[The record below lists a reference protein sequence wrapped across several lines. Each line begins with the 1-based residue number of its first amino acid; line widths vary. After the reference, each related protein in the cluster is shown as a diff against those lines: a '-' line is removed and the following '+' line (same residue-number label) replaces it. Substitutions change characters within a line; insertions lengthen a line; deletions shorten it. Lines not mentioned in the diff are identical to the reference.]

1 METTEQLKEQI
12 EALQQQIKEQEK
24 LASLG
29 LLTAGIVHEIR
40 NPLNFVINF
49 SKLSDTLIKD
59 LADDIDDNA
68 DKISSD
74 DMEDIED
81 SMADL
86 KENIAKIREHG
97 ERATSIIQNILQ
109 YSRGKEGLRIPTNIN
124 ALVHEYVWLGYHAMR
139 ANYNGFNASIKE
151 QYDDTLTDIAIV
163 PQDISR
169 AILNVVN
176 NAFYAIWERA
186 NIEGEQYHPE
196 LQVTTSSEGEMLRLR
211 FDDNGGGMTDEVKQ
225 KLYDNFFTTKPVGQG
240 TGLGMAITLNI
251 IHQHGGRIEFDSTIG
266 SGSSFSLIIP
276 INKK

>member
-81 SMADL
+81 IMADL
-86 KENIAKIREHG
+86 KENIAKIR
-97 ERATSIIQNILQ
+97 
-109 YSRGKEGLRIPTNIN
+109 
-124 ALVHEYVWLGYHAMR
+124 
-139 ANYNGFNASIKE
+139 
-151 QYDDTLTDIAIV
+151 
-163 PQDISR
+163 
-169 AILNVVN
+169 
-176 NAFYAIWERA
+176 
-186 NIEGEQYHPE
+186 
-196 LQVTTSSEGEMLRLR
+196 
-211 FDDNGGGMTDEVKQ
+211 
-225 KLYDNFFTTKPVGQG
+225 
-240 TGLGMAITLNI
+240 
-251 IHQHGGRIEFDSTIG
+251 
-266 SGSSFSLIIP
+266 
-276 INKK
+276 

>member
-1 METTEQLKEQI
+1 M
-12 EALQQQIKEQEK
+12 
-24 LASLG
+24 
-29 LLTAGIVHEIR
+29 LTAGIVHEIR

-81 SMADL
+81 IMADL

-139 ANYNGFNASIKE
+139 ANYNGFKRGN
-151 QYDDTLTDIAIV
+151 L
-163 PQDISR
+163 
-169 AILNVVN
+169 
-176 NAFYAIWERA
+176 
-186 NIEGEQYHPE
+186 
-196 LQVTTSSEGEMLRLR
+196 
-211 FDDNGGGMTDEVKQ
+211 
-225 KLYDNFFTTKPVGQG
+225 
-240 TGLGMAITLNI
+240 GL
-251 IHQHGGRIEFDSTIG
+251 
-266 SGSSFSLIIP
+266 
-276 INKK
+276 

>member
-12 EALQQQIKEQEK
+12 AALQQQIKEQEK

-81 SMADL
+81 IMADL

-97 ERATSIIQNILQ
+97 ERATKYPAVFKRKGRTTHSHQ
-109 YSRGKEGLRIPTNIN
+109 YQCPRPRIRVARLPC
-124 ALVHEYVWLGYHAMR
+124 HE
-139 ANYNGFNASIKE
+139 S
-151 QYDDTLTDIAIV
+151 
-163 PQDISR
+163 
-169 AILNVVN
+169 
-176 NAFYAIWERA
+176 
-186 NIEGEQYHPE
+186 
-196 LQVTTSSEGEMLRLR
+196 
-211 FDDNGGGMTDEVKQ
+211 
-225 KLYDNFFTTKPVGQG
+225 
-240 TGLGMAITLNI
+240 
-251 IHQHGGRIEFDSTIG
+251 
-266 SGSSFSLIIP
+266 
-276 INKK
+276 

>member
-81 SMADL
+81 IMADL

-109 YSRGKEGLRIPTNIN
+109 YSRGNEGLRIPTNIN
-124 ALVHEYVWLGYHAMR
+124 ALVH
-139 ANYNGFNASIKE
+139 
-151 QYDDTLTDIAIV
+151 
-163 PQDISR
+163 
-169 AILNVVN
+169 
-176 NAFYAIWERA
+176 
-186 NIEGEQYHPE
+186 
-196 LQVTTSSEGEMLRLR
+196 
-211 FDDNGGGMTDEVKQ
+211 
-225 KLYDNFFTTKPVGQG
+225 
-240 TGLGMAITLNI
+240 
-251 IHQHGGRIEFDSTIG
+251 
-266 SGSSFSLIIP
+266 
-276 INKK
+276 

>member
-81 SMADL
+81 IMADL

-109 YSRGKEGLRIPTNIN
+109 YSRGKEGLPRIRVARLPC
-124 ALVHEYVWLGYHAMR
+124 HE
-139 ANYNGFNASIKE
+139 S
-151 QYDDTLTDIAIV
+151 
-163 PQDISR
+163 
-169 AILNVVN
+169 
-176 NAFYAIWERA
+176 
-186 NIEGEQYHPE
+186 
-196 LQVTTSSEGEMLRLR
+196 
-211 FDDNGGGMTDEVKQ
+211 
-225 KLYDNFFTTKPVGQG
+225 
-240 TGLGMAITLNI
+240 
-251 IHQHGGRIEFDSTIG
+251 
-266 SGSSFSLIIP
+266 
-276 INKK
+276 

>member
-81 SMADL
+81 IMADL

-109 YSRGKEGLRIPTNIN
+109 YSRGNEGLRIPTNIN

-186 NIEGEQYHPE
+186 NIEGEQ
-196 LQVTTSSEGEMLRLR
+196 LRLR

-251 IHQHGGRIEFDSTIG
+251 IHQHGGRIEFDSTLG

>member
-81 SMADL
+81 IMADL
-86 KENIAKIREHG
+86 KENIAKICEHS
-97 ERATSIIQNILQ
+97 ERTTSIIQNILQ

-124 ALVHEYVWLGYHAMR
+124 A
-139 ANYNGFNASIKE
+139 FIK
-151 QYDDTLTDIAIV
+151 
-163 PQDISR
+163 
-169 AILNVVN
+169 
-176 NAFYAIWERA
+176 
-186 NIEGEQYHPE
+186 
-196 LQVTTSSEGEMLRLR
+196 
-211 FDDNGGGMTDEVKQ
+211 K
-225 KLYDNFFTTKPVGQG
+225 
-240 TGLGMAITLNI
+240 
-251 IHQHGGRIEFDSTIG
+251 
-266 SGSSFSLIIP
+266 
-276 INKK
+276 